1 MPAKHDREET
11 MSANEINPTKC
22 LKHSETPTLNELA
35 EELIQN
41 VRNLCLFAAS
51 DAKGF
56 SRIETDERIPFLEEL
71 KGLVKKKLD
80 NLGRNIRRRRNSA
93 TGFDGKAGRP
103 RKKREDEREDEGE
116 SVSEQHPTSSK
127 EIEVI
132 DLVSK
137 PHEIPSFEAESSS
150 TQPPPQSSTTTIS
163 SQKL

>member
-1 MPAKHDREET
+1 M
-11 MSANEINPTKC
+11 
-22 LKHSETPTLNELA
+22 
-35 EELIQN
+35 
-41 VRNLCLFAAS
+41 
-51 DAKGF
+51 
-56 SRIETDERIPFLEEL
+56 
-71 KGLVKKKLD
+71 VKKKLD

-127 EIEVI
+127 EIDVI

-163 SQKL
+163 SQKLAPLIPQIPEEEIRHLPSLPVPKSNQSHSDDLGQSITETKDIEGRMAIRLRSEDYVVDIDSLHDWM